1 MDSDKSAKGTAMKDK
16 GKEKELE
23 EKAILTFLK
32 RTKEGKYAPIAKG
45 ALAHLREKVQRE
57 PEPLYREEEYYY
69 SIR

>member
-1 MDSDKSAKGTAMKDK
+1 MKDK

-23 EKAILTFLK
+23 EKALLTFLK

-45 ALAHLREKVQRE
+45 SLDHLRVKEQRE
-57 PEPLYREEEYYY
+57 LYYSDEEYYY